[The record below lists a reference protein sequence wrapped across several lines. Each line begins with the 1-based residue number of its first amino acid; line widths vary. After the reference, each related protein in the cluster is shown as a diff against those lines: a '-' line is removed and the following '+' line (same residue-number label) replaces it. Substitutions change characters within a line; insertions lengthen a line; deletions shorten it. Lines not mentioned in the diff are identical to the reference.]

1 MMPPTCLVVA
11 APIATEM
18 TFHEALAALREAN
31 PRTEADRARVQAAEA
46 DVVGAEVAPNPTFSY
61 DGTRLSSGTNTGA
74 ADVDQWTLEWPVL
87 IFGQRGA
94 RRSAATSGVRAAVAE
109 VGAGFAE
116 RALALRK
123 AFGSLWVQ
131 QERVTTLEE
140 ASRDLTRVASIVSGR
155 HEAGDASPY
164 DALRVE
170 TEARTLTAQLGD
182 ARADLADAQGRVA
195 RILGRPGML
204 AHAAGS
210 VVADAL
216 ARVDPDGAWE
226 EAKAHAPGLDAAR
239 REEDAAV
246 ASERAARRERYP
258 VPSLT
263 AGVENTRDAASHSAL
278 VGVAIPLPVL
288 DRNQGGVARARAAAE
303 EASLDRLASEAE
315 WHADL
320 LAALAVDA
328 ERRAAVAEIESGV
341 AARLPELRS
350 MAESAY
356 REGRGG
362 ILDFLDAL
370 RTLTASRLTRLDALE
385 AEAHADAD
393 LLFLLGRVEDDQ

>member
-1 MMPPTCLVVA
+1 MMPPACLVVA
-11 APIATEM
+11 APVATEM
-18 TFHEALAALREAN
+18 TFSEALAALHEAN
-31 PRTEADRARVQAAEA
+31 PRTEADRARVAAAQAE
-46 DVVGAEVAPNPTFSY
+46 VVAAKVAPNPSLAY

-94 RRSAATSGVRAAVAE
+94 RKEAAASGVRAAEAD
-109 VGAGFAE
+109 AAATFAE

-123 AFGSLWVQ
+123 AFGSLWAQ

-140 ASRDLTRVASIVSGR
+140 AGRDLARVASIVGGR
-155 HEAGDASPY
+155 REAGDASQY

-195 RILGRPGML
+195 RILGRPGL
-204 AHAAGS
+204 AARAAAS

-216 ARVDPDGAWE
+216 GGIGADEAWQD
-226 EAKAHAPGLDAAR
+226 AKAHAPALFSARSAEEAAGAG
-239 REEDAAV
+239 EK
-246 ASERAARRERYP
+246 AARRERYP

-263 AGVENTRDAASHSAL
+263 AGVENTRDAASRSTL
-278 VGVAIPLPVL
+278 FGVAIPLPVL

-303 EASLDRLASEAE
+303 EASLDRLALEAE

-320 LAALAVDA
+320 LAALATDA
-328 ERRAAVAEIESGV
+328 ERRAAVAELESGV
-341 AARLPELRS
+341 SARLPELRS

-370 RTLTASRLTRLDALE
+370 RTLTAARLTRLDALE

-393 LLFLLGRVEDDQ
+393 LLFLLGRVEEGQ